1 MSLRFTKLL
10 FHPDTL
16 APTAGSSGSNASTGS
31 ELGKQDIYDFLNS
44 DDKPEI
50 IDLAEPPAEKETKE
64 TKTGKEETPEEITD
78 VKEKDEEEEDGL
90 SAIEKDLEDEEE
102 PDEEKLDLVTPVA
115 RREILKKY
123 PNVFKDFPY
132 LEKAYYREQQ
142 FTQIHPTIEEARI
155 SKDKS
160 DTLDAFEADLMKGN
174 TEKMLMAAK
183 SEPEGFNNLVDNYL
197 TTLAKVD
204 EKAYHHVLGNVIKHT
219 IIQMVS
225 EARTQNNDVLQNAA
239 AILNQFVFGSS
250 KFEPPSP
257 LSTGQPKS
265 NDTAERQ
272 LAERERAFNERRYKD
287 ASSDVVSRINNS
299 IKSTIEQNMD
309 PKQSMT
315 DYVRRTAIR
324 DANEQ
329 VQELIKKDSRFK
341 LVVDKLWEHAKK
353 NDYSRDSIDK
363 VRKAYLSK
371 AKTLLP
377 SVIKKARNEA
387 LKGMGK
393 RVTEDREEKTEKSER
408 NERSTR
414 SNTNSGKKPGEGMS
428 TLEFL
433 MSDD

>member
-1 MSLRFTKLL
+1 
-10 FHPDTL
+10 
-16 APTAGSSGSNASTGS
+16 
-31 ELGKQDIYDFLNS
+31 
-44 DDKPEI
+44 
-50 IDLAEPPAEKETKE
+50 
-64 TKTGKEETPEEITD
+64 
-78 VKEKDEEEEDGL
+78 
-90 SAIEKDLEDEEE
+90 
-102 PDEEKLDLVTPVA
+102 
-115 RREILKKY
+115 
-123 PNVFKDFPY
+123 
-132 LEKAYYREQQ
+132 
-142 FTQIHPTIEEARI
+142 
-155 SKDKS
+155 
-160 DTLDAFEADLMKGN
+160 
-174 TEKMLMAAK
+174 MLMAAK

-225 EARTQNNDVLQNAA
+225 EARTQNNEVLQNAA

-250 KFEPPSP
+250 KFEPPTA
-257 LSTGQPKS
+257 LSNGQAKPD
-265 NDTAERQ
+265 NTAERQ
-272 LAERERAFNERRYKD
+272 LAERERQFNERRYKD
-287 ASSDVVSRINNS
+287 ASNDVVTRINNS